1 MGAAGIDTEPA
12 SHALVSCKHRV
23 GTSSSSPPS
32 LTLLST
38 VHAPMLRVS
47 VMICDR
53 GALDGKSFVD
63 NELWTEVLK
72 ETGHTNEQLL
82 SRCASDSA
90 RWLGVRTASATRGVL
105 IVSGSCGVCAHRQTT
120 WSSTW

>member
-23 GTSSSSPPS
+23 GTNLLFSSAP
-32 LTLLST
+32 LTHLLSC
-38 VHAPMLRVS
+38 AYRAS

-90 RWLGVRTASATRGVL
+90 RWLGVRTVTRGTSRTHRV
-105 IVSGSCGVCAHRQTT
+105 GFAVCAHRQTT

>member
-90 RWLGVRTASATRGVL
+90 RWLGVRTVTRGTSRTHRV
-105 IVSGSCGVCAHRQTT
+105 GFAVCAHRQTT